1 MYVYHYDD
9 FMAGVDKQY
18 ILAWFKINVVLKLVE
33 GQGVSSISVNLNFSE
48 TFLTLIS
55 PRSDILFV

>member
-9 FMAGVDKQY
+9 FIAGSDKLY
-18 ILAWFKINVVLKLVE
+18 VLAWFKINVFLKLLQ
-33 GQGVSSISVNLNFSE
+33 GQGVSNISVNLNFSV